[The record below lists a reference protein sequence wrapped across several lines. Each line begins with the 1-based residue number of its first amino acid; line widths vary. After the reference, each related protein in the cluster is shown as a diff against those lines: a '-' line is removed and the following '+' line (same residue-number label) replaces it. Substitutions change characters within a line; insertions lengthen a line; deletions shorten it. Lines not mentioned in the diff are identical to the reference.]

1 MTRETSAARKPTG
14 NTVPRAIGTSPNM
27 SPGRRSPTT
36 RSIPSTN
43 LTASIRPSSTAKS
56 ARSPP
61 WSAAYSPGTRLI
73 SAAARESRS
82 RSAGPSAAKT
92 LIPPIS
98 SVVTMTGTR
107 AATRPPPAGGPPA
120 GRRRPEHSLVQR
132 GLPRQ
137 QRYSVTSVRARRQL
151 LGDIPLT
158 TVAQSAQLAAA
169 TLVSLIGSAS
179 GKAASTASALQAPG
193 FRGDVIVFH
202 PNAADVT
209 NLARNLHLAGI
220 RRNACTR
227 SRRLITRRSQVQI
240 LPPLL
245 KRPWRQGIFSYWLLR
260 RRCAR

>member
-1 MTRETSAARKPTG
+1 MTRDFSAARNPTG
-14 NTVPRAIGTSPNM
+14 NTVPSVIGTSPNM
-27 SPGRRSPTT
+27 SPRRRSPTT

-92 LIPPIS
+92 LSPPIS

-107 AATRPPPAGGPPA
+107 VARRPPPDGGPPA
-120 GRRRPEHSLVQR
+120 GRRRPEHSRVQR

-137 QRYSVTSVRARRQL
+137 QRCSVTSVPARRQL

-179 GKAASTASALQAPG
+179 GEAASTASALQAPG

-202 PNAADVT
+202 PNAADVDESGSEP
-209 NLARNLHLAGI
+209 AFSRNTAE
-220 RRNACTR
+220 RVCTFEAAHN
-227 SRRLITRRSQVQI
+227 RRSQVQI
-240 LPPLL
+240 YSPLL
-245 KRPWRQGIFSYWLLR
+245 KRPWKQGIFSYWLLR